1 MNNLVGVIGGLG
13 PSATAYF
20 MKLIIDLTKA
30 NCDQDNVDMLV
41 CQYSSI
47 PDRTSYILEKST
59 SNPAHKMIEAA
70 KLLEREKCKFIV
82 IPCNTASYFY
92 DEIIKNVNTEVL
104 NIAEVTSKRV
114 LEKDPKKVGIMATD
128 GTIISGVYDKYL
140 NNLLFKPNQEIQNE
154 IMSIIYDDVKRNQTP
169 SKERF
174 SKIINYFKENNCDY
188 IITGCTELS
197 VALIELNINED
208 FIIDSLTVLAKE
220 TILKA
225 GKQLK

>member
-92 DEIIKNVNTEVL
+92 DEIIKNVSTEVL

-114 LEKDPKKVGIMATD
+114 LEKNPKKVGIMATD

-154 IMSIIYDDVKRNQTP
+154 IMSIIYDDVKRYKEAKDSLKLSENSSVQV
-169 SKERF
+169 SKE
-174 SKIINYFKENNCDY
+174 KE
-188 IITGCTELS
+188 EL
-197 VALIELNINED
+197 
-208 FIIDSLTVLAKE
+208 
-220 TILKA
+220 
-225 GKQLK
+225 